1 MAQENIPSRYATHY
15 LDGIKKDY
23 QKLKEKCRRLERDQR
38 DFFRRIGLDLD
49 AFDIELHPTHPAEA
63 VFNVVDLSD
72 RDRELLS
79 EYLDSREKMY
89 LLEQCV
95 RSITDDDTRRIAES
109 YYLERKSQP
118 EIAAEIGHTKSYISK
133 RLDKAEKGEMAS
145 AIDRY
150 LAWKYTVPGGKSCFW
165 AGNLEK
171 QYMREQDARHLI
183 FHMPQLPDMS
193 WVKKLRRMGF

>member
-1 MAQENIPSRYATHY
+1 MAQVDAPSLYAAGFW
-15 LDGIKKDY
+15 DGIKKDY
-23 QKLKEKCRRLERDQR
+23 QKLKEKCGFIERDQS

-49 AFDIELHPTHPAEA
+49 AFNIELHPVHPAED
-63 VFNVVDLSD
+63 VFEVMDLSD
-72 RDRELLS
+72 RDRKTVG

-95 RSITDDDTRRIAES
+95 RSITDDDTRNIAES

-145 AIDRY
+145 TIDRY

-165 AGNLEK
+165 AGKQEK

-183 FHMPQLPDMS
+183 FHMPELPDMS

>member
-1 MAQENIPSRYATHY
+1 MAQVDAPSLYAAGF

-23 QKLKEKCRRLERDQR
+23 QKLKEKCGFIERDQS

-49 AFDIELHPTHPAEA
+49 AFNIELHPVHPAED
-63 VFNVVDLSD
+63 VFEVMDLSD
-72 RDRELLS
+72 RDRKTVG

-95 RSITDDDTRRIAES
+95 RSITDDDTRNIAES

-145 AIDRY
+145 TIDRY
-150 LAWKYTVPGGKSCFW
+150 LAWKYTAPGGKSCFW
-165 AGNLEK
+165 AEELEK
-171 QYMREQDARHLI
+171 QYMREEDARHLI
-183 FHMPQLPDMS
+183 FHMPELPDMS

>member
-1 MAQENIPSRYATHY
+1 MAQVDAPSRYVAGF

-23 QKLKEKCRRLERDQR
+23 QKLKEKCGFIERDQS

-49 AFDIELHPTHPAEA
+49 AFNIELHPVHPAED
-63 VFNVVDLSD
+63 VFEVMDLSD
-72 RDRELLS
+72 RDRKTVG

-95 RSITDDDTRRIAES
+95 RSITDDDTRNIAES

-145 AIDRY
+145 TIDRY

-165 AGNLEK
+165 AGKLEK

-183 FHMPQLPDMS
+183 FHMPELPDMS

>member
-1 MAQENIPSRYATHY
+1 MAAATKNKRGRPADSLYADAVRRNISNRAYNPEISARAVQNAVNAEEFTCLLIESDSNLQWFFSCRNGQTKHKGIAEQLGRMMREGLKTEEQAT
-15 LDGIKKDY
+15 
-23 QKLKEKCRRLERDQR
+23 R
-38 DFFRRIGLDLD
+38 
-49 AFDIELHPTHPAEA
+49 
-63 VFNVVDLSD
+63 N
-72 RDRELLS
+72 
-79 EYLDSREKMY
+79 
-89 LLEQCV
+89 
-95 RSITDDDTRRIAES
+95 IAES

-145 AIDRY
+145 TIDRY

-165 AGNLEK
+165 AGKQEK

-183 FHMPQLPDMS
+183 FHMPELPDMS

>member
-1 MAQENIPSRYATHY
+1 MAQENTPSRYATRY

-23 QKLKEKCRRLERDQR
+23 QKLKEKCRLLERDQR
-38 DFFRRIGLDLD
+38 DFFRRIGLDLN
-49 AFDIELHPTHPAEA
+49 AFNIELHPVHPAED
-63 VFNVVDLSD
+63 VFNVLDLSD
-72 RDRELLS
+72 RDQEFLS

-118 EIAAEIGHTKSYISK
+118 EIAAEIGHTKSYVSK
-133 RLDKAEKGEMAS
+133 RLDKAEKGEMVS

-150 LAWKYTVPGGKSCFW
+150 LAWKYTAPSGKSCFW
-165 AGNLEK
+165 AGELEK
-171 QYMREQDARHLI
+171 QYMREEDARHLI
-183 FHMPQLPDMS
+183 FHMPELPDMS
-193 WVKKLRRMGF
+193 WMKKLRRMGF

>member
-1 MAQENIPSRYATHY
+1 MAQVNTSSRYAEGY
-15 LDGIKKDY
+15 LDRIKKDY
-23 QKLKEKCRRLERDQR
+23 QKLKEKCGLLEHDQSE
-38 DFFRRIGLDLD
+38 FFRRIGLDLD
-49 AFDIELHPTHPAEA
+49 AFNMELHPVYPAED

-72 RDRELLS
+72 RDRKIVG

-118 EIAAEIGHTKSYISK
+118 EIAVEIGHTKSYISK

>member
-1 MAQENIPSRYATHY
+1 MAQVDAPSRYAAGV

-23 QKLKEKCRRLERDQR
+23 QKLKEKCGFIERDQS

-49 AFDIELHPTHPAEA
+49 AFNIELHPVHPAED
-63 VFNVVDLSD
+63 VFEVMDLSD
-72 RDRELLS
+72 RDRKTVG

-95 RSITDDDTRRIAES
+95 RSITDDDTRNIAES

-165 AGNLEK
+165 AGKLEK

-183 FHMPQLPDMS
+183 FHMPELPDMS

>member
-95 RSITDDDTRRIAES
+95 RSITDDNTRRIAES

-118 EIAAEIGHTKSYISK
+118 EIAAEIGHTKSYVSK

-165 AGNLEK
+165 AGKLEK
-171 QYMREQDARHLI
+171 QYMREEDARHLI
-183 FHMPQLPDMS
+183 FHMPELPDMS
-193 WVKKLRRMGF
+193 WMKKLRRMGF

>member
-1 MAQENIPSRYATHY
+1 MAQVDAPSLYAAGF

-23 QKLKEKCRRLERDQR
+23 QKLKEKCGFIERDQS

-49 AFDIELHPTHPAEA
+49 AFNIELHPVHPAED
-63 VFNVVDLSD
+63 VFEVMDLSD
-72 RDRELLS
+72 RDRKTVG

-95 RSITDDDTRRIAES
+95 RSITDDDTRNIAES

-118 EIAAEIGHTKSYISK
+118 EIAAEIG
-133 RLDKAEKGEMAS
+133 
-145 AIDRY
+145 RY

-165 AGNLEK
+165 AGKQEK

-183 FHMPQLPDMS
+183 FHMPELPDMS